1 MDAGGGPR
9 QNGGASLHAC
19 PLVRDSA
26 ILLPVFALA
35 LWTALVLFL
44 LPITRVRAGFRREI
58 RTDDFRY
65 GESARVPP
73 RVSLPNRNLMNL
85 LEMPVLFYV
94 VCLMLY
100 VTGGASSGAVE
111 LGWAYVV
118 LRVVH
123 SLIHLTYNR
132 VVHRLTVFALSN
144 AVLFV
149 MWVLAAVHVAKGTA

>member
-1 MDAGGGPR
+1 MSAPHFPR
-9 QNGGASLHAC
+9 H
-19 PLVRDSA
+19 PVHDSA

-35 LWTALVLFL
+35 LWTAVILFL
-44 LPITRVRAGFRREI
+44 LPITRARAGFRREI
-58 RTDDFRY
+58 RVDDFQY

-100 VTGGASSGAVE
+100 VTGGASSFAVE

-118 LRVVH
+118 LRIVH
-123 SLIHLTYNR
+123 SLIHLSYNR

-144 AVLFV
+144 GVLFV
-149 MWVLAAVHVAKGTA
+149 MWVQAAMHVAAGKA